1 MDLPDESQWDETT
14 CKLAICQHPQCWAT
28 IRRIERGH
36 PRILGSPCKTTPN
49 DEDKLPVLTIV
60 NMADSCIWAKRH
72 AHHHLSGLTF
82 TKPPSLLCPGSKLDS
97 KFRGRPRED
106 LPDKDLIDHPDR
118 SPKVNHRL
126 KKLSVLNL
134 NETELPSPQDV
145 RNMVV
150 IWIPEQPE
158 RHVSPAE
165 KKHILPSQDWMKKRT
180 KSTGKDS
187 FRYGKQKT
195 ETQLGPPGMI
205 VPPPPS
211 PVHFFEQLNA
221 ESIPFW
227 NQFDTLPRD
236 LLKDLLPDEGK
247 TMPSLEMKTQ
257 LAMMKRKAPL
267 EKSRPDSAISAKMF
281 LSIHRLT
288 LQRPALRYPKHL
300 KKLYYTPNIEGHKKQ
315 QQRKVKTPPKR
326 QEAKKKSKSDPGSQD
341 ILHKCSG
348 AMVCGPHYGHRT
360 LLSQKTDKKHPQW
373 TKSEGPNLEK
383 DSTRRPQME
392 YSENYLDSFPDKGDP
407 ELSKIE
413 PSNKDIST
421 QEEVVPESQE
431 RSSEDLSDDTSRRGW
446 NPELKLL
453 RILQAT
459 DDEDEEN
466 QLSGSQSEESYG
478 ISQDSLTPEQD
489 AWNPKDSDLGHNDR
503 KERGLLLPG
512 AFTRA

>member
-60 NMADSCIWAKRH
+60 NMADSCIRAKRH
-72 AHHHLSGLTF
+72 AHHLSGFTF
-82 TKPPSLLCPGSKLDS
+82 TKPPSLLYPGSKLDS

-106 LPDKDLIDHPDR
+106 LPDKDLIDRPDR
-118 SPKVNHRL
+118 SP
-126 KKLSVLNL
+126 KLSVLNL
-134 NETELPSPQDV
+134 NETQLPSPQDV

-165 KKHILPSQDWMKKRT
+165 KKHILPSQDWMKKRM
-180 KSTGKDS
+180 KSTGVK
-187 FRYGKQKT
+187 
-195 ETQLGPPGMI
+195 TQLGPPGMI

-211 PVHFFEQLNA
+211 PVRFFEQLNA

-227 NQFDTLPRD
+227 NQFDMLPRD

-257 LAMMKRKAPL
+257 LAMMKKKAPL

-348 AMVCGPHYGHRT
+348 AMVCGPRY
-360 LLSQKTDKKHPQW
+360 
-373 TKSEGPNLEK
+373 
-383 DSTRRPQME
+383 
-392 YSENYLDSFPDKGDP
+392 DP

-453 RILQAT
+453 RILEAT

-489 AWNPKDSDLGHNDR
+489 AWNPKDSDLGHKDR